1 MAELRARNK
10 RQDRL
15 SSLDLQYPLWIF
27 DADDPRW
34 PRRLA
39 SILPNSR
46 PAKLTGWVVSF
57 SEYAQHLIPLQDL
70 SRGDEEVVQP
80 ASRSQ
85 NAKIAQSALAQLR
98 YDDSYGSDSL
108 QVIYDDDGGEQTARL
123 LSSWVFDSHE
133 QNWID
138 PADVLRI
145 ERIWDGVPL
154 WDPKQG
160 LTQLSDFDSKD
171 AIFGVATL
179 VADDNEL
186 VSASGIQKTD
196 SGEEICKAEFQC
208 LETGDGGGFMRG
220 VVCPPRWVE
229 PGVQGLMLHLGPKD
243 KHNSQL
249 LAGTILQHAAWEDVV
264 EYRKG
269 LRRGPLWR

>member
-46 PAKLTGWVVSF
+46 PAKLTRWVVSF
-57 SEYAQHLIPLQDL
+57 SEYAQHLTPLQDL
-70 SRGDEEVVQP
+70 SRRDEEVVQP

-85 NAKIAQSALAQLR
+85 NAKLAQNALVQLR
-98 YDDSYGSDSL
+98 YDDSYAADSL
-108 QVIYDDDGGEQTARL
+108 QVIHDDDNGEQTAKL
-123 LSSWVFDSHE
+123 LSSWIFDNHE
-133 QNWID
+133 QNWTD
-138 PADVLRI
+138 PANVLRI

-160 LTQLSDFDSKD
+160 LTQLSDYDSKD

-179 VADDNEL
+179 VANDDEL
-186 VSASGIQKTD
+186 LFASGNQETD
-196 SGEEICKAEFQC
+196 SGEGIRKAEFQC
-208 LETGDGGGFMRG
+208 LAAGDGGEFLQGA
-220 VVCPPRWVE
+220 VCPPRWVE
-229 PGVQGLMLHLGPKD
+229 PGVQGLMLRSGPKD

>member
-1 MAELRARNK
+1 MAELRAKNQ

-39 SILPNSR
+39 SMLPNSR

-57 SEYAQHLIPLQDL
+57 SEYAQHLTPLQDL
-70 SRGDEEVVQP
+70 SSSDEEIVQP
-80 ASRSQ
+80 VSRSQ
-85 NAKIAQSALAQLR
+85 HAKLAESALTQLR
-98 YDDSYGSDSL
+98 YNDFYADDSL
-108 QVIYDDDGGEQTARL
+108 QVIYDDGDGKGTVKL

-138 PADVLRI
+138 PANVLRI

-160 LTQLSDFDSKD
+160 LMQLADYDSND

-179 VADDNEL
+179 VADDDEL
-186 VSASGIQKTD
+186 VFASGIQKTNA
-196 SGEEICKAEFQC
+196 GEEIRKAEFQC
-208 LETGDGGGFMRG
+208 LEAGDGGEFLQG

-229 PGVQGLMLHLGPKD
+229 PGVQGLMLRSGPKD
-243 KHNSQL
+243 KHNQQL
-249 LAGTILQHAAWEDVV
+249 LAGTVLQHAAWEEVV
-264 EYRKG
+264 EYRNG
-269 LRRGPLWR
+269 SRVGPLW

>member
-1 MAELRARNK
+1 MAELRARDK

-46 PAKLTGWVVSF
+46 PAKLAGWVISS
-57 SEYAQHLIPLQDL
+57 SEYAQYLTPLQDL
-70 SRGDEEVVQP
+70 SRSDEKIVQP
-80 ASRSQ
+80 ATRSQ
-85 NAKIAQSALAQLR
+85 HAKLAQSALTQLR
-98 YDDSYGSDSL
+98 YDDSYADDSL
-108 QVIYDDDGGEQTARL
+108 QVIYDDGGGKQTIRL

-133 QNWID
+133 QDWID
-138 PADVLRI
+138 PANVLRI

-160 LTQLSDFDSKD
+160 LTQLSDYESKD

-179 VADDNEL
+179 IANDDEL
-186 VSASGIQKTD
+186 VFASGIQKTD
-196 SGEEICKAEFQC
+196 SGEGSRKAEFQC
-208 LETGDGGGFMRG
+208 LEAGDGGEFVRG
-220 VVCPPRWVE
+220 IVCGPRWVE

-243 KHNSQL
+243 KHNQQL
-249 LAGTILQHAAWEDVV
+249 VAGTILQHAAWEDVV
-264 EYRKG
+264 EYRNG
-269 LRRGPLWR
+269 LRGGPLW